1 MRPGLGEMPDRVAV
15 PLQVLSTKRA
25 IKAEGEKT
33 DPFERGS
40 GRDNTMGK
48 ERESVATTAVRS
60 LTRTCRIW
68 RSDASGE
75 ASGR

>member
-1 MRPGLGEMPDRVAV
+1 MALGALFVHTSRSQILVY
-15 PLQVLSTKRA
+15 LSTDATTRRRKMVLPTA
-25 IKAEGEKT
+25 WNSWTLVDTICS
-33 DPFERGS
+33 D
-40 GRDNTMGK
+40 
-48 ERESVATTAVRS
+48 SVATTAVRS

>member
-1 MRPGLGEMPDRVAV
+1 MVRAHVRSLDVGAVQIARALYESEDMCVAYINSLLPTLL
-15 PLQVLSTKRA
+15 PL
-25 IKAEGEKT
+25 
-33 DPFERGS
+33 
-40 GRDNTMGK
+40 
-48 ERESVATTAVRS
+48 VATTAVRS

>member
-1 MRPGLGEMPDRVAV
+1 MFILSVFLVRNSWVNKRPA
-15 PLQVLSTKRA
+15 VLSA
-25 IKAEGEKT
+25 PNQGYLGLL
-33 DPFERGS
+33 GS
-40 GRDNTMGK
+40 LG
-48 ERESVATTAVRS
+48 VATTAVRS